1 MHSVGASC
9 LWERSLEQQWQQAG
23 ISQCLLQSSAREV
36 YLHWP
41 GRVLVLWSHLY
52 PPETVSSGRNGA
64 MLPWPMAVFPE
75 PFPWNIIGNIKIFFE
90 CMLVGG
96 WMAGKINRSMEGGK
110 KRRNGRAIQR
120 HTWKEEQGVKRRKG
134 GWRRKALTL
143 YFLKNAAWSGVHHL
157 LL

>member
-1 MHSVGASC
+1 MD
-9 LWERSLEQQWQQAG
+9 
-23 ISQCLLQSSAREV
+23 
-36 YLHWP
+36 
-41 GRVLVLWSHLY
+41 
-52 PPETVSSGRNGA
+52 
-64 MLPWPMAVFPE
+64 
-75 PFPWNIIGNIKIFFE
+75 
-90 CMLVGG
+90 
-96 WMAGKINRSMEGGK
+96 GKINRSMEGGK